1 MNITDKLAK
10 AGMLAT
16 EATAAPAGI
25 LYQEQHGQVTAG
37 GAPATGGILAT
48 EGTPATAEYQ
58 EHRTSNSSR
67 NASNSRG
74 GSKRGNASNSRVV
87 IKAVGFLV

>member
-16 EATAAPAGI
+16 EGTTATADI
-25 LYQEQHGQVTAG
+25 LYQEHYGQVTAE
-37 GAPATGGILAT
+37 GAPATAGSLAT

-58 EHRTSNSSR
+58 EQRTRNSSR
-67 NASNSRG
+67 NARNSG
-74 GSKRGNASNSRVV
+74 GG
-87 IKAVGFLV
+87 G